1 LNAKQITLHLFTYYT
16 NSQYTTITH
25 LIHNSSLLNPSSGTM
40 EIKNSLLLLA
50 CATVCLDEKVQIYQ
64 LWDYWVL
71 LKQLIIMTLIQQ
83 LFKIDVKSW
92 MCIDTTVF

>member
-1 LNAKQITLHLFTYYT
+1 
-16 NSQYTTITH
+16 
-25 LIHNSSLLNPSSGTM
+25 M

-71 LKQLIIMTLIQQ
+71 LKQLIIVTLIHQ
-83 LFKIDVKSW
+83 LIKIDVKSW
-92 MCIDTTVF
+92 MCTDTTVF